1 MKRWPGALC
10 LALLAGACA
19 SAGQA
24 PHERREA
31 LARQIADDA
40 VGFNEAYGG
49 AVSAQILLNIM
60 RSRDRLPRHYLATTG
75 ISDSPSWST
84 TEGLGIGGIPLS
96 GGGDPWGVGGVS
108 VERSR
113 ETRPSYA
120 VQPYD
125 AETLTRTV
133 FDATEPHVFAHY
145 WRSGWPRDLLTLLMV
160 ERIVRK
166 APDGHM
172 FTYVNE
178 ANEIFDNCALSVQ
191 TAGCDFVRTL
201 RDFHSRITH
210 HPASLSTAENAH
222 AICGLV
228 EAYAPRGPVR
238 PALPSE
244 TERCDPVFVVEGD
257 IYEFR
262 LRSLDEIIYY
272 VGELLRVSA
281 TNAAPGQ
288 VIEAPVNV
296 SAAGLRGG
304 GRGVPLFR
312 VVPHGPQDGR
322 AYAAEVYYSGARYRA
337 GPAVSRSCA
346 EARVEGVCRDVAEEG
361 DRSSSVLSLIAE
373 ILALNQ
379 SPDAIRPPSR
389 LIAE

>member
-1 MKRWPGALC
+1 MKTWFGALSA
-10 LALLAGACA
+10 LALAGCA
-19 SAGQA
+19 SIGQA

-40 VGFNEAYGG
+40 VGFNEAYGN
-49 AVSAQILLNIM
+49 AVSAQILLNVM
-60 RSRDRLPRHYLATTG
+60 RARDRLPRHYLATTG

-84 TEGLGIGGIPLS
+84 TEGVGIGGVPLG

-108 VERSR
+108 MERSR

-133 FDATEPHVFAHY
+133 FDATQPYVFAHY

-166 APDGHM
+166 APDGHI
-172 FTYVNE
+172 FTYTNE
-178 ANEIFDNCALSVQ
+178 ANEIFENCAASIQ

-201 RDFHSRITH
+201 RDFHARITH
-210 HPASLSTAENAH
+210 HPASLSDAPNAH

-238 PALPSE
+238 ATPPSE

-262 LRSLDEIIYY
+262 LRSLDEMIYY
-272 VGELLRVSA
+272 VGELLRVST

-288 VIEAPVNV
+288 VIEAPINV

-312 VVPHGPQDGR
+312 VVPHGVSDAR
-322 AYAAEVYYSGARYRA
+322 AYVAEVQYAGHRYRA

-346 EARVEGVCRDVAEEG
+346 EARAEGVCRDVAEEG